1 MDSKNIKKNQKNKV
15 VLSESETLKK
25 AIKKDIKRNDYE
37 LMQSCFDIIEE
48 NQSILEYFEEE
59 EMQGVNTIKYLLKLK
74 KN

>member
-25 AIKKDIKRNDYE
+25 AIKKAIKRNDYE

-48 NQSILEYFEEE
+48 NHSILEYF
-59 EMQGVNTIKYLLKLK
+59 IL
-74 KN
+74 